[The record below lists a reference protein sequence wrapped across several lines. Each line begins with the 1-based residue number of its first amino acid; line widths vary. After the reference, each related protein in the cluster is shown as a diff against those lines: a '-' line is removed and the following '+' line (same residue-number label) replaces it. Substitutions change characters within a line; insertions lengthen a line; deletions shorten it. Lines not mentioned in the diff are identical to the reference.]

1 MHASKGLEY
10 QAVFLPD
17 VVEGITPYKKAL
29 KEEEL
34 EEERRLFYVA
44 LTRAKQYLYVIT
56 IKSLFGKPQ
65 TPSRFAGEMKLSLSD
80 IKPGA
85 RIRHKAYGSGTVQK
99 LADGKLTIYFDQLQ
113 KERVLDLNFCVCNQM
128 LVLEVP
134 S

>member
-17 VVEGITPYKKAL
+17 AIEGVTPYKKAL

-65 TPSRFAGEMKLSLSD
+65 TPSRFVGEMKLSLSEL
-80 IKPGA
+80 KPGA
-85 RIRHKAYGSGTVQK
+85 RILHKSYGAGTIQKISG
-99 LADGKLTIYFDQLQ
+99 GKLTIYFDQLQ
-113 KERVLDLNFCVCNQM
+113 KERILDLNFCVCHQM
-128 LVLEVP
+128 LTP
-134 S
+134 AAP